1 MQSIEKSDNSG
12 DVCEENA
19 DCSRGDINMVCKNNK
34 CQCRTGMKYN
44 SRAQECQVK
53 IIKKKMFKLYALFYR
68 FFWTLIVASLTTIAQ
83 FLMWLWMQQA

>member
-12 DVCEENA
+12 DFCEENA

-53 IIKKKMFKLYALFYR
+53 IIKKNCSNFMHYFTDF
-68 FFWTLIVASLTTIAQ
+68 SGH
-83 FLMWLWMQQA
+83 